1 MFDFHSGNLP
11 ATFEHYFQPV
21 NQRHNYNTILAAQ
34 FSYCLPQAR
43 TNNGLF
49 NIQYAGPKIWNSV
62 DENVKS
68 ISRVNLLSQFV
79 KMFYKLIFK
88 THKLYVK
95 LNIIFI

>member
-68 ISRVNLLSQFV
+68 ISRVN
-79 KMFYKLIFK
+79 
-88 THKLYVK
+88 
-95 LNIIFI
+95 FIKSIRENVLQSYI